1 MAPVKDEAVVVR
13 LTEFSETSQIVTLF
27 SAKHGLLRLIAKG
40 ARRGTRQRPSAGL
53 DLLELGEVGFLLPH
67 GDAQLGTLTDWVQRD
82 TFEGLRQDLLR
93 LYGALYAIE
102 LVVSLTEEA
111 DPHPELYTAL
121 VRTLR
126 SLADFAS
133 LVRAA
138 PELPRFQCDLL
149 QAIGYA
155 PNLETC
161 LDCHR
166 PPARGSPVYFSAGA
180 GGLLCRDCEVHHAEK
195 RRLPPRLLET
205 TPQTGDP
212 RAWFELLDYHL
223 TYVAGH
229 RFKTA
234 AQVAA
239 LLAKGDSAA

>member
-1 MAPVKDEAVVVR
+1 MTPSKDEAVVVR
-13 LTEFSETSQIVTLF
+13 LSEFSETSQIVTLF
-27 SAKHGLLRLIAKG
+27 AAGHGLLRLIAKG

-53 DLLELGEVGFLLPH
+53 DLLERGEVGFLPQH
-67 GDAQLGTLTDWVQRD
+67 GDAQLGTLTDWVQRE
-82 TFEGLRQDLLR
+82 TFEGTRRELLR

-102 LVVSLTEEA
+102 LVTSLTEEA
-111 DPHPELYTAL
+111 DPHPELYDAL

-126 SLADFAS
+126 SLAGTDP
-133 LVRAA
+133 AA
-138 PELPRFQCDLL
+138 PVLPVFQSDLL

-155 PNLETC
+155 PNLQTC
-161 LDCHR
+161 AACHR
-166 PPARGSPVYFSAGA
+166 PPARGVPLYFSAGA
-180 GGLLCRDCEVHHAEK
+180 GGLLCRDCEGHHAEK

-223 TYVAGH
+223 TYIAGR

-239 LLAKGDSAA
+239 LLAKGHSAA